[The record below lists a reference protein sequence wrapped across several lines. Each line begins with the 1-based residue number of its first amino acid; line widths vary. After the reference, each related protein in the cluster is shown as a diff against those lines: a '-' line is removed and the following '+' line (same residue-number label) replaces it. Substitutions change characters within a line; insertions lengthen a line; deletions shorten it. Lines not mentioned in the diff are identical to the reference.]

1 MVAVE
6 NKDAGRAD
14 VVATTDPF
22 PSEPTPQHLEIRLLS

>member
-14 VVATTDPF
+14 VATTDPF